1 MLSRLSI
8 VALILICPLLATAG
22 TTAIGV
28 ASARGEM
35 RVDGYTIRGNATLF
49 DGTIVETDQ
58 AAATLR
64 LDNGEEMILSSGSRG
79 TMYRDRLV
87 LEKGATEL
95 MASSRFPVEANG
107 LRITP
112 SQPNSQAVVSLRG
125 SDKVEV
131 AALTGEFKV
140 TGDEGLPLASVPS
153 HTMMAFAMQAS
164 DSSDTAFTGTGPIS
178 LENGKYYLTIGTGT
192 KYEIRGK
199 SFQSSVGKTVTVQ
212 GRIDVTIPPSAG
224 ALAVVFVKNRK
235 KEVLITT
242 LVIGGAV
249 GAAVGTFEAT
259 QYPPAASR

>member
-1 MLSRLSI
+1 
-8 VALILICPLLATAG
+8 
-22 TTAIGV
+22 
-28 ASARGEM
+28 M

-87 LEKGATEL
+87 LQKGATEL
-95 MASSRFPVEANG
+95 AASNRFPVEANG

-125 SDKVEV
+125 ADKIEV

-140 TGDEGLPLASVPS
+140 TSDERLPLASVPS
-153 HTMMAFAMQAS
+153 HTMMAFAMQDS
-164 DSSDTAFTGTGPIS
+164 DPSDTAFTATGSIS
-178 LENGKYYLTIGTGT
+178 LENGKYYVTIGTGT
-192 KYEIRGK
+192 KYELRGK
-199 SFQSSVGKTVTVQ
+199 SFQSSVGKTVAVQ

-224 ALAVVFVKNRK
+224 ALAVVFAKDPVKA
-235 KEVLITT
+235 VLITT
-242 LVIGGAV
+242 AAIGGAV
-249 GAAVGTFEAT
+249 AVAVAIFEAT
-259 QYPPAASR
+259 ETTTPASR